1 MRQQER
7 IVAEIIRAA
16 GAYRWVGIYE
26 IDRRRQ
32 RVVNPAWSGPGA
44 PAHPEFPLSD
54 GLTGRAIAER
64 RSVGDVSRDGS
75 SRFPRHRPGAI
86 PSRPLDRK
94 RRVSSVAASEPQHR
108 LLSIRARRDS
118 RRRETRRNQ
127 QGGTRA
133 GATRRKGVPLQHAAR
148 RTLLAARLYRQPA
161 RVSRRHRHSDC
172 RRPRGCRGGDMRTV
186 VLTPNAPNPLGRYS
200 RGIQGGRVET
210 MRQPV
215 SSSGKNV
222 R

>member
-16 GAYRWVGIYE
+16 GAYRRVGIYE
-26 IDRRRQ
+26 VDHRRQ
-32 RVVNPAWSGPGA
+32 RVVNLAWSG
-44 PAHPEFPLSD
+44 
-54 GLTGRAIAER
+54 
-64 RSVGDVSRDGS
+64 
-75 SRFPRHRPGAI
+75 
-86 PSRPLDRK
+86 PLDRK
-94 RRVSSVAASEPQHR
+94 RRVSSVAAAEPQHR
-108 LLSIRARRDS
+108 LLSIRAPRDS

-133 GATRRKGVPLQHAAR
+133 GATRRKGVPLQHASR

-200 RGIQGGRVET
+200 RCIQGGRVET